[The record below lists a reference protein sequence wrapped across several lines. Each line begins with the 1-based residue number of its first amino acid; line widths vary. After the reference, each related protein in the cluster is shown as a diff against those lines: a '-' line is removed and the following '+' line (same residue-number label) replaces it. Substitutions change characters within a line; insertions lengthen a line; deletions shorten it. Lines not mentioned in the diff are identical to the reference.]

1 MPSQTAAK
9 RRKVQD
15 SQETSFRNVS
25 ACNRCRLR
33 KNRCDQKLPS
43 CASCDKVGVACVGY
57 DPITKKEIPRSYLF
71 YLEGRVRVL
80 EGILR
85 ENDVAF
91 PPAGDLE
98 ACSREEMREVR
109 TGATGVPFTRMH
121 LSPSPSNNNITTMR
135 ESFFGLRTKPTMK
148 PAPFPDR
155 SSGLK
160 LATLY
165 FEHANP
171 QIPILHRGEFLRVLA
186 RAYADEGGTMSAR
199 ELYLVNMVFAIGS
212 GVIVKMDDV
221 GTVRPEEFH
230 ASAMVHLESSL
241 SFRGGGLE
249 VLQAVLLLANFA
261 LLRPV
266 PPGLWYITGV
276 AVRLAVDL
284 GLHREDGGDAGPGSE
299 PRRAWMRDMRRRLW
313 WCTYSL
319 DRLVS
324 TCVGRPPGI
333 SDQDITTQ
341 LPSLVDDDGITP
353 LGLVSELGPSYKRVA
368 HHYFRLRML
377 QSEMLQVQ
385 LSSHRQRD
393 DGLPC
398 PLLVRFGS
406 FSDWRRHMHDRLLE
420 WKASAP
426 TRRDTGVAFET
437 DFLELNYWQAVVM
450 LYRRSLS
457 VPIVFEGEYNTSDEV
472 DGPNMMMM
480 DEGDDDVYV
489 KVAEAGQR
497 IVRIYRQLH
506 LGGLVSY
513 TYLSTH
519 HLFMAGIS
527 YLYAIWH
534 SPVVRARLTLDDV
547 DFTVLA
553 AKSVFTDLMDK
564 CPPAEMCRDALDRTA
579 KATISMASSSG
590 GFGTAMRRHVPKE
603 ASSFPDPAAQLG
615 YGDAGVDATG
625 LHPDLCFDGQPFDA
639 FFFGGGANM

>member
-9 RRKVQD
+9 RRKAQE

-57 DPITKKEIPRSYLF
+57 DPITKKEIPRS
-71 YLEGRVRVL
+71 
-80 EGILR
+80 
-85 ENDVAF
+85 
-91 PPAGDLE
+91 
-98 ACSREEMREVR
+98 
-109 TGATGVPFTRMH
+109 
-121 LSPSPSNNNITTMR
+121 NNNNNNNNNTITTMR

-155 SSGLK
+155 NSGLK

-165 FEHANP
+165 LEHANP

-186 RAYADEGGTMSAR
+186 RAYAGEGPALSAR
-199 ELYLVNMVFAIGS
+199 ELYLLNMVFAIGS
-212 GVIVKMDDV
+212 GVFVKV
-221 GTVRPEEFH
+221 GEVGAVRPEEFH

-284 GLHREDGGDAGPGSE
+284 GLHREDSGDAGPGPE
-299 PRRAWMRDMRRRLW
+299 PRRGWMRDMRRRLW

-333 SDQDITTQ
+333 SDQDITTG
-341 LPSLVDDDGITP
+341 LPSLVDDDGTTP

-398 PLLVRFGS
+398 PLLVRFGCLS
-406 FSDWRRHMHDRLLE
+406 GWRRHMHDRLLE
-420 WKASAP
+420 WRASAP
-426 TRRDTGVAFET
+426 TPGDTGVAFET

-450 LYRRSLS
+450 LYRPSLR
-457 VPIVFEGEYNTSDEV
+457 VPVVFEGEYNTSDEV
-472 DGPNMMMM
+472 DGPKVMM

-534 SPVVRARLTLDDV
+534 SPVVRAGLVSQVRASTCIIFQPSDITQSLDDV

-553 AKSVFTDLMDK
+553 AKSVLTDLMDK
-564 CPPAEMCRDALDRTA
+564 CPPAEMCRDAFDRTA
-579 KATISMASSSG
+579 RATITMASSSG
-590 GFGTAMRRHVPKE
+590 GFGSAMHQQVPKE
-603 ASSFPDPAAQLG
+603 AALFPGPAAQLG
-615 YGDAGVDATG
+615 FGDDAGVDAAG
-625 LHPDLCFDGQPFDA
+625 LQPELCFDGQPFDA
-639 FFFGGGANM
+639 FFFGGGVNM